1 MHRFSCLDRMIVE
14 MLTESTL
21 PLLLAALLPL
31 CLLDLKQE
39 EHLWH
44 SSLLAS
50 YTLGKRQDTQCSA
63 QAAMQGLA
71 PFRVLCYPKWA
82 LEI

>member
-1 MHRFSCLDRMIVE
+1 MIVD

-44 SSLLAS
+44 LSLLAS
-50 YTLGKRQDTQCSA
+50 YTLGKRQDTQ
-63 QAAMQGLA
+63 
-71 PFRVLCYPKWA
+71 FLCPSSHAGIGTKYCVTRNGHWRYDAICK
-82 LEI
+82 L